1 MNIFVLDLDPVE
13 AARLQCNKHVGGKM
27 QTESAQMLSTAHRM
41 LDGFITE
48 GLSKS
53 GKRTV
58 KKYIHPDENLEN
70 ILYKAVHFNHPC
82 TKWTMET
89 TSNYDWHYKHWI
101 ALCEEYEYRYGK
113 THLSFVKL
121 KDILSSPPKNLKE
134 GPMTQFPLAM
144 QSNPECMFKDD
155 PAKSYRAFY
164 QTKQTRFKME
174 WKNRNVPEWFEVKQ
188 A

>member
-1 MNIFVLDLDPVE
+1 MNIFVLDHDPVE

-58 KKYIHPDENLEN
+58 KKYIHPDEYLEKL
-70 ILYKAVHFNHPC
+70 LYKAVHFNHPC

-113 THLSFVKL
+113 THLSLTKL
-121 KDILSSPPKNLKE
+121 KDILANPPKNIKK
-134 GPMTQFPLAM
+134 GPLTQFPLAM

-155 PAKSYRAFY
+155 PVKSYRAFY
-164 QTKQTRFKME
+164 QTKQKRFKME
-174 WKNRNVPEWFEVKQ
+174 WKFREVPEWFEKQ
-188 A
+188 TA